1 MLKPPAASSH
11 ATLFWLLLFVIAPA
25 PLDAQQS
32 SPAVEFSAGPI
43 AFTEATETFVAGT
56 GRLYVRP
63 RLSVGPEVTY
73 IFGERHSHLVVTG
86 NVIYDFLR
94 WGPGQPRRWTPFGV
108 AGGGFFQTREELFVG
123 DYTSTEGAF
132 TAGGGVRT
140 LLGDRIILG
149 GDVRIG
155 WELHIRVGGTIGVRF
170 GQ

>member
-1 MLKPPAASSH
+1 
-11 ATLFWLLLFVIAPA
+11 
-25 PLDAQQS
+25 
-32 SPAVEFSAGPI
+32 
-43 AFTEATETFVAGT
+43 
-56 GRLYVRP
+56 
-63 RLSVGPEVTY
+63 
-73 IFGERHSHLVVTG
+73 
-86 NVIYDFLR
+86 
-94 WGPGQPRRWTPFGV
+94 
-108 AGGGFFQTREELFVG
+108 LFVG